1 MQAILN
7 SFIFFLIYFSL
18 QIFLYRFLKINLNKL
33 STILFIAGI
42 SIIIGFYSH
51 STEML
56 MNLININLMI
66 ICFYLIMLGIVNRSP
81 ALVIIDLIANKKIK
95 EKTKLKFF
103 FLKSKAGRAVEK
115 RLKINISSN
124 FIKNLRMYP

>member
-56 MNLININLMI
+56 MNLININLI
-66 ICFYLIMLGIVNRSP
+66 
-81 ALVIIDLIANKKIK
+81 
-95 EKTKLKFF
+95 
-103 FLKSKAGRAVEK
+103 
-115 RLKINISSN
+115 
-124 FIKNLRMYP
+124 

>member
-103 FLKSKAGRAVEK
+103 FFKKQSGKSSRKK
-115 RLKINISSN
+115 
-124 FIKNLRMYP
+124 IKNKYLF